1 MSRTTINVGAVIDA
15 DSQIN
20 SAKSSVSSSKSSFSQ
35 TKNSID
41 GKIQNRSDIRNRL
54 ATVHNQLSSIDSQI
68 GKIRSMVQAGANLYR
83 STDDTVESWR
93 GEIKNA
99 VGACTSSGVASNWA
113 SQFRTS
119 NTMASGLNYLAK
131 VVKGVGKYT
140 KSDKMTLSSSFLSYL
155 GTLHDVF
162 TSKNNT
168 GVDVASSLLSLFKSS
183 ASVEKGIFDYYE
195 KTLHPYEAAKLD
207 AKFGKAMTG
216 VKLASDVAGTAKAV
230 LKAYEAYNDP
240 DSTAYDRAA
249 ETIKIADPALRLGSD
264 IYIASNVGTKTLQFV
279 STTTKSGKVVNQIL
293 DQPALK
299 YTTSKAAATKI
310 KNINA
315 GVTIGSAV
323 ISGISSG
330 VKQYGEVTAD
340 GTFDMGDAGSVGLN
354 FGLSGLDSMVS
365 SLTFGIVDFD
375 AEKVADDLEADA
387 DEFVRGD
394 SWAAQYIR
402 NKDKNIVYRFG
413 VSIGSAVYIL
423 GENVVDGISNGFQA
437 VGSWFTGSIAD
448 DIATL
453 NDLQANAGQGM
464 GGSFTTGG
472 GYAAGG
478 GGGGFR

>member
-1 MSRTTINVGAVIDA
+1 MSRTIINVGAVIDA
-15 DSQIN
+15 NSQIN
-20 SAKSSVSSSKSSFSQ
+20 SAKSSVSSTKSSFAQ
-35 TKNSID
+35 TKNGVDS
-41 GKIQNRSDIRNRL
+41 KIQNRSNIGSRL
-54 ATVHNQLSSIDSQI
+54 STVQSQLSSIDSQI
-68 GKIRSMVQAGANLYR
+68 GKIRSMVQTGANLYQ
-83 STDDTVESWR
+83 STDNTVESWR

-99 VGACTSSGVASNWA
+99 VGARVSTRITSNWA
-113 SQFRTS
+113 SQFRS
-119 NTMASGLNYLAK
+119 SSTMSSRLNYLSK

-140 KSDKMTLSSSFLSYL
+140 KSDKTTLSSSFLSYFS
-155 GTLHDVF
+155 TLHDVF
-162 TSKNNT
+162 TSKNHT
-168 GVDVASSLLSLFKSS
+168 RVDVASSLLSLFKSS
-183 ASVEKGIFDYYE
+183 ANVEKGIFDYYE

-207 AKFGKAMTG
+207 SKFGKAMTG
-216 VKLASDVAGTAKAV
+216 VKFAADIAGTANAT
-230 LKAYEAYNDP
+230 LKAYKVFNDP
-240 DSTAYDRAA
+240 DSTAYDKASEA
-249 ETIKIADPALRLGSD
+249 IKIADPTLRLGSD
-264 IYIASNVGTKTLQFV
+264 IYIATKASSKTLQFV

-293 DQPALK
+293 DQPTLK
-299 YTTSKAAATKI
+299 YTTSKAAATKV
-310 KNINA
+310 KNIGA

-354 FGLSGLDSMVS
+354 FGLSGLDSMAS
-365 SLTFGIVDFD
+365 SLTFGLVDFD

-402 NKDKNIVYRFG
+402 NEDNNIVCRLG
-413 VSIGSAVYIL
+413 VSIGSAAYIL
-423 GENVVDGISNGFQA
+423 GENVVDGVSNGFKA

-453 NDLQANAGQGM
+453 NELQANAGQGM
-464 GGSFTTGG
+464 GGSFTAGG

>member
-1 MSRTTINVGAVIDA
+1 MSRTIINVGAVIDA
-15 DSQIN
+15 TNQIN
-20 SAKSSVSSSKSSFSQ
+20 SAKSSVSSAKSSFAQ
-35 TKNSID
+35 TKNGVD
-41 GKIQNRSDIRNRL
+41 PKIQNRSNIGSRL
-54 ATVHNQLSSIDSQI
+54 STLQSQLSSIDSQI
-68 GKIRSMVQAGANLYR
+68 GKIRSMVQTGANLYQ

-99 VGACTSSGVASNWA
+99 VGARTSSGVTSNWA
-113 SQFRTS
+113 SQFRSDSTLTS
-119 NTMASGLNYLAK
+119 RLNYLSK

-140 KSDKMTLSSSFLSYL
+140 KSDKTTLYSSFINYF
-155 GTLHDVF
+155 GTLHDVL

-168 GVDVASSLLSLFKSS
+168 GVDVTSSLLSLFKSS

-216 VKLASDVAGTAKAV
+216 VKLASDFAGTANTA
-230 LKAYEAYNDP
+230 LKAYETFNDP
-240 DSTAYDRAA
+240 NSTAFDRASA
-249 ETIKIADPALRLGSD
+249 TIKIADPTLRLGAD
-264 IYIASNVGTKTLQFV
+264 VYIASNVGTKTLQFV
-279 STTTKSGKVVNQIL
+279 STTSKSGKVVNQII
-293 DQPALK
+293 DQPTLK

-315 GVTIGSAV
+315 GVTIGGAV

-354 FGLSGLDSMVS
+354 FGLSGLDSMVGS
-365 SLTFGIVDFD
+365 VTFGLVDFD

-402 NKDKNIVYRFG
+402 NEDNNIICRFG
-413 VSIGSAVYIL
+413 VSIGSAAYIL
-423 GENVVDGISNGFQA
+423 GENVVDGVSNGFKA

-453 NDLQANAGQGM
+453 NELQANAGQGM
-464 GGSFTTGG
+464 GGSFTAGG
-472 GYAAGG
+472 GYAGGG